1 MKELIKKEVDLS
13 LVKDLKAGKACFQ
26 ELEKL
31 LPSYRVNRTKSI
43 SNDYLLNISS
53 MGMKYLRYCEC
64 FIT

>member
-43 SNDYLLNISS
+43 SNDYLLNI
-53 MGMKYLRYCEC
+53 
-64 FIT
+64 